1 MVAAQYSQYITW
13 QEDLQEGDTNFAY
26 IYADLEAGT
35 ISTNRQ
41 EYGNYKELEKNLK
54 ALTET
59 GKYIIVR
66 PKLADFVSN
75 IEDTD
80 ASAWRDMVK
89 YTGTSGEDFVFAAA
103 VDTTFPIQDNL
114 LYGEPAV

>member
-1 MVAAQYSQYITW
+1 M
-13 QEDLQEGDTNFAY
+13 
-26 IYADLEAGT
+26 
-35 ISTNRQ
+35 
-41 EYGNYKELEKNLK
+41 
-54 ALTET
+54 
-59 GKYIIVR
+59 R

-103 VDTTFPIQDNL
+103 VDTTFPIQDNFYTENR
-114 LYGEPAV
+114 LYEKYGSSARELSLIHI